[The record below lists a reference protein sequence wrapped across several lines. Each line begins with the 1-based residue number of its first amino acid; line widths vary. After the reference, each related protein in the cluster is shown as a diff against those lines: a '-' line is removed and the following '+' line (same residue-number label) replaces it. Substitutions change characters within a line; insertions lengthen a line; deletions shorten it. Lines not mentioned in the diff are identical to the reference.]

1 MKSAHIVCFG
11 MLAAATLCSHASDR
25 ATAGQTAVTRA
36 DRVNVR
42 ALPSKQSEVLGSL
55 PKGQSVTILGTTN
68 GVPEEATTWNE
79 IALPEQVGV
88 WVYGPL
94 LDSKN
99 SLVKAKKANLRA
111 GPGVNY
117 SEMGDIP
124 QGAPVTVIRKVDE
137 WYQISAP
144 PGAHAYVAANLL
156 EPVAPAPAVATAVKR
171 ANPMVIPPLA
181 LAPAIPRTAVPPVSG
196 TLPPESDPR
205 VLAPRTTI
213 SEAPKVV
220 IDPAPPLVKEAQ
232 PEIVAETLPAVVA
245 PVRQTIV
252 TTTTTVTKAGNF
264 EAVGTAIQPPV
275 VYTDQVRQVFRE
287 GTVARSFNPKT
298 PSFYELQS
306 LRSGE
311 GLQDYLITDDPAVV
325 LKNFKGHHVF
335 VTGEE
340 YVDPS
345 YGKVPVIRVKSITDA
360 K

>member
-1 MKSAHIVCFG
+1 MKSALIVCFG
-11 MLAAATLCSHASDR
+11 MLAAATLHSDAASMPLM
-25 ATAGQTAVTRA
+25 GQTAVTRA

-55 PKGQSVTILGTTN
+55 PKGQVVTVLGTTN
-68 GVPEEATTWNE
+68 GAPEEATTWTE

-94 LDSKN
+94 IDTKN
-99 SLVKAKKANLRA
+99 SVVKAKKANLRA
-111 GPGVNY
+111 GPGTNY
-117 SEMGDIP
+117 SEMGEVS

-137 WYQISAP
+137 WYQVSAP
-144 PGAHAYVAANLL
+144 PGAHAYVAGNLL
-156 EPVAPAPAVATAVKR
+156 ETVPGSPATETVVKR
-171 ANPMVIPPLA
+171 TNPMVIPPLA
-181 LAPAIPRTAVPPVSG
+181 MAPSIARTSVPPMSG
-196 TLPPESDPR
+196 TLTPENDPR
-205 VLAPRTTI
+205 VLAQKTAVT
-213 SEAPKVV
+213 EVPKVV
-220 IDPAPPLVKEAQ
+220 IDPAPPLVKEVQ
-232 PEIVAETLPAVVA
+232 PEIAAETLPAVA
-245 PVRQTIV
+245 ATVRQTTV
-252 TTTTTVTKAGNF
+252 TTTTTVTKAGSY
-264 EAVGTAIQPPV
+264 EALGTAAQPPV
-275 VYTDQVRQVFRE
+275 VYNDQVRQVFRE

-345 YGKVPVIRVKSITDA
+345 YGKVPIIRVKSIKDA
-360 K
+360 Q